1 MTKLESRPRPGTDFQ
16 YMFYMD
22 VEASVY
28 SPDVIDLL
36 CEMDNDMEEFVS
48 VSYTHLDVY
57 KRQSRS
63 SLFLKTWT

>member
-1 MTKLESRPRPGTDFQ
+1 MTKLESRPIPGTDFQ

-36 CEMDNDMEEFVS
+36 CEMDNDMEEFVFLG
-48 VSYTHLDVY
+48 SY
-57 KRQSRS
+57 KEI
-63 SLFLKTWT
+63 